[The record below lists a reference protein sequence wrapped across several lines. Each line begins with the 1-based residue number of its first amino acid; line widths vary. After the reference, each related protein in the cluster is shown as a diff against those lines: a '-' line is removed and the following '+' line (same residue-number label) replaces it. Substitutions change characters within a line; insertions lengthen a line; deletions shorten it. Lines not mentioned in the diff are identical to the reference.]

1 MRVFKTIEE
10 CRNYLR
16 SNNLKKGVFFE
27 NQIRSEHFYTLKP
40 TNFVNYSI
48 ITGFQSK
55 VKINVNTKKV
65 NYLNNC
71 SDPYM
76 KKCALILKND
86 KRKIL

>member
-27 NQIRSEHFYTLKP
+27 NYIRSEHFYTLKP
-40 TNFVNYSI
+40 TNFVCYSN

-55 VKINVNTKKV
+55 LKINVNTKKV

-76 KKCALILKND
+76 KKCVLILKND

>member
-1 MRVFKTIEE
+1 MRVFKTFEE

-27 NQIRSEHFYTLKP
+27 NHIRSENFYTLKP
-40 TNFVNYSI
+40 TNSVCYSN

-76 KKCALILKND
+76 KKCVLILKND